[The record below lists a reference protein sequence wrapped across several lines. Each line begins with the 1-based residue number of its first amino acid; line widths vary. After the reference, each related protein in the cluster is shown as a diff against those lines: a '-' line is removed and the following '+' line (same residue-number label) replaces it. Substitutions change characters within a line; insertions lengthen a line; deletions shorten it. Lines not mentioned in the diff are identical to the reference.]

1 MLTIIAALA
10 TVYALM
16 GSAIVAA
23 PPAQADTKPGFGIG
37 TTGLYRP
44 TGSTGR
50 YIYVDAARGADFAY
64 DPTGHEA
71 GDAPWPRNDCLHG
84 NRTPYWARTNGLGSA
99 NCPQPDA
106 AHPMRTIKVAIY
118 ASRPGDVIVVR
129 GGTYNEAIS
138 TTGDGRTDHKGTSS
152 THRLVLQNYP
162 GESVRLN
169 GYINFQD
176 PDYWTIA
183 GIRFGWH
190 STITANRH
198 YIVGMF
204 GGTGWLFQRNE
215 VSGAHGN
222 ANMLVS
228 FASGGPSA
236 ATAPQ
241 SWRVNQ
247 NCIHNNRGTNP
258 GNTDHNLYVK
268 PSQYSRDGVIQRNF
282 MWNAP
287 NGANIKLGPSQ
298 NPAESPAYVTV
309 RNNTLLRSGSGVV
322 VGSTA
327 QHISITRNVI
337 GLPFTP
343 NRDDGGIK
351 TYSMRY
357 PTTVTVNDNYIA
369 GWPNYI
375 RETGTNPYGHVVRQ
389 NNKVWDQLTTGSYN
403 SCTLVPATSTVRSGW
418 GHVAN

>member
-1 MLTIIAALA
+1 MIIAALA

-268 PSQYSRDGVIQRNF
+268 GDKVFQSNYVSGLRVLDISDPTEPEEVGFFDTVPFGDDSPRFDGSWSNYPFFKSGVI
-282 MWNAP
+282 A
-287 NGANIKLGPSQ
+287 
-298 NPAESPAYVTV
+298 VTSGYEGLFIV
-309 RNNTLLRSGSGVV
+309 RYRE
-322 VGSTA
+322 A
-327 QHISITRNVI
+327 DRPIS
-337 GLPFTP
+337 
-343 NRDDGGIK
+343 
-351 TYSMRY
+351 
-357 PTTVTVNDNYIA
+357 
-369 GWPNYI
+369 
-375 RETGTNPYGHVVRQ
+375 
-389 NNKVWDQLTTGSYN
+389 
-403 SCTLVPATSTVRSGW
+403 
-418 GHVAN
+418 